1 MATPARSRHRPHTAP
16 GETVVL
22 DEAVKQIRFGSRFTW
37 ARLRTFVRR
46 VVCDE
51 PTLLGEISGWGFV
64 ASWSV
69 SLLLYRTSPLPD
81 AIAAQFERGPY
92 FAMAILGAILAAV
105 QLAVMVSQQERPR
118 AVCAFFT
125 SVWLGGLAMSLFGGD
140 ARVPSGFGY
149 LILSSL
155 SMLAFWRVHPRLAIS
170 LVSGAVSLLRR
181 GNNRTRH

>member
-1 MATPARSRHRPHTAP
+1 
-16 GETVVL
+16 
-22 DEAVKQIRFGSRFTW
+22 
-37 ARLRTFVRR
+37 
-46 VVCDE
+46 
-51 PTLLGEISGWGFV
+51 
-64 ASWSV
+64 
-69 SLLLYRTSPLPD
+69 
-81 AIAAQFERGPY
+81 
-92 FAMAILGAILAAV
+92 MAILGAILAAV